1 MEQYKKSEQN
11 SKNSKKEISQKEE
24 FERTQRI
31 YKLVMRIA
39 GIFIIIS
46 TMLSLIHSHYWSYF
60 TLFVGLN
67 LFQYSITNFCPLEII
82 LRKVIK

>member
-1 MEQYKKSEQN
+1 MEQHKKTEQ
-11 SKNSKKEISQKEE
+11 NSKKEISYKEE

-39 GIFIIIS
+39 GVFIIIS

-67 LFQYSITNFCPLEII
+67 LFQYSFTNFCPLEII